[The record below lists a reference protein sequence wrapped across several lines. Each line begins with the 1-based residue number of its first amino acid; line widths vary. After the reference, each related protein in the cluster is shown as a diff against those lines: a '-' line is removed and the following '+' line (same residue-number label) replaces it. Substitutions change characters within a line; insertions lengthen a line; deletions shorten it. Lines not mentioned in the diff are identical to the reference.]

1 MKKIS
6 TLIIAAT
13 MAIGTTAAIAHDG
26 STGNADADKRIM
38 KMKELGGAM
47 KAVAAV
53 AKGEAA
59 YTPALNEQAAKIKMI
74 AAEMGNLF
82 PEGSGGE
89 KTRSKD
95 EIWSQPEAFEKAVAD
110 FDMAATGLVAAVE
123 TGDQGKIGAALGA
136 TGKTCGGC
144 HKPFRAPKD

>member
-59 YTPALNEQAAKIKMI
+59 YTPALNEQAVKIKMI

-110 FDMAATGLVAAVE
+110 FEMAATGLVAAVE